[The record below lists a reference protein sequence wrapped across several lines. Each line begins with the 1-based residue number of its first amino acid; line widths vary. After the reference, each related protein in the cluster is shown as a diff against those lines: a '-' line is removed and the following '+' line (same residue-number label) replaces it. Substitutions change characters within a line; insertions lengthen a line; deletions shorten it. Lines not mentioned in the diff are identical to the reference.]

1 MEVRPMIEIKNVHKN
16 YGRNQVLNGVS
27 FTIPK
32 GEITSLIGINGSGK
46 TTILNHIM
54 NLLPMTSGEIL
65 VDGVKH
71 SPALYEKVA
80 FIPDAAIMLP
90 EMKIEE
96 AMNFMATFYDSWN
109 QERADEMLVFF
120 RLNKEDKISALSK
133 GNVAKVNLLLGLA
146 LDVDYVLMDEPFSGI
161 DIFTREQI
169 AEVFTSYLV
178 EGKGVLIT
186 THEIKEIEFIVDRVV
201 LLDDGIVLREFNV
214 EDVRASE
221 GKSIIDIMRDVYQ
234 PYSDDLIERQ
244 PSRLKKSGGLNDEEI
259 Y

>member
-1 MEVRPMIEIKNVHKN
+1 MIEIKEVHKK
-16 YGRNQVLNGVS
+16 YGRKEVLKGVN

-65 VDGVKH
+65 VDGEKH

-90 EMKIEE
+90 EMKVQE
-96 AMNFMATFYDSWN
+96 AMNFMDAFYDSWN
-109 QERADEMLVFF
+109 QERADEMLRFF
-120 RLNKEDKISALSK
+120 RLNKEDRISTLSK

-146 LDVDYVLMDEPFSGI
+146 LDAEYILMDEPFSGI

-178 EGKGVLIT
+178 EDKGVLIT
-186 THEIKEIEFIVDRVV
+186 THEIKEIEFLVDRVV
-201 LLDDGIVLREFNV
+201 LIDDGVVLREFDV
-214 EDVRASE
+214 EELRENE
-221 GKSIIDIMRDVYQ
+221 GKSIIDVMREIYQ
-234 PYSDDLIERQ
+234 PYADELNERQ
-244 PSRLKKSGGLNDEEI
+244 PKGLRKSGGAEDEEV

>member
-1 MEVRPMIEIKNVHKN
+1 MIEIKEVHKK
-16 YGRNQVLNGVS
+16 YGRKDVLKGVS

-54 NLLPMTSGEIL
+54 NLLPMTRGEIL
-65 VDGVKH
+65 VDGEKH
-71 SPALYEKVA
+71 SPAIYEKVA

-90 EMKIEE
+90 EMKVEE
-96 AMNFMATFYDSWN
+96 AMAFMAAFYDSWN
-109 QERADEMLVFF
+109 QARADEMLTFF
-120 RLNKEDKISALSK
+120 RLNKEDRISTLSK

-146 LDVDYVLMDEPFSGI
+146 LDVEYVLMDEPFSGI

-178 EGKGVLIT
+178 EDKGVLIT
-186 THEIKEIEFIVDRVV
+186 THEIKEIEFLVDRVV
-201 LLDDGIVLREFNV
+201 LLDDGVVLREFDV
-214 EDVRASE
+214 EDVRESE
-221 GKSIIDIMRDVYQ
+221 GKSIIDVMRDIYQ
-234 PYSDDLIERQ
+234 PYAEDLSERQ
-244 PSRLKKSGGLNDEEI
+244 PSGLRKSGGLTDEEI